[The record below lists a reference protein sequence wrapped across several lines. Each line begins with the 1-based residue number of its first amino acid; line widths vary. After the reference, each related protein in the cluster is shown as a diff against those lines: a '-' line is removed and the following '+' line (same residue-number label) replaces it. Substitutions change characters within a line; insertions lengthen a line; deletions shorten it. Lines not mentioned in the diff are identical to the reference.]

1 MKSGDLVIRKGK
13 HKVPPPYVR
22 ALPIHAKNG
31 RDRVPEGGGRPL
43 YGRRDDDDGAG
54 NRRDRR
60 HRATSPGSES
70 QELITEESSREFP
83 EAAFTLHA
91 FSGSLDCAVACAPA
105 ALEMTEG

>member
-1 MKSGDLVIRKGK
+1 MKSEDLVIRKGK

-43 YGRRDDDDGAG
+43 YGRWDDDDGAG

-70 QELITEESSREFP
+70 QKLITEESSREFP
-83 EAAFTLHA
+83 EAAFTLHT
-91 FSGSLDCAVACAPA
+91 FPGSLDCAVACAPA